1 MGEYHY
7 HKNHPCISE
16 YVSLIYTF
24 VRYLSA
30 NSQLT
35 HNTQTGLAIEL
46 KFSEPDTFHVSE
58 NILTESMRVERFSAR
73 RSLANHELA
82 KVVLFYL
89 GVWQKKTMH
98 MGGASLLT
106 KIHQSQVQI
115 HVGRC
120 CIIIVFF

>member
-1 MGEYHY
+1 
-7 HKNHPCISE
+7 
-16 YVSLIYTF
+16 
-24 VRYLSA
+24 
-30 NSQLT
+30 
-35 HNTQTGLAIEL
+35 
-46 KFSEPDTFHVSE
+46 
-58 NILTESMRVERFSAR
+58 MRVERFSAR

-89 GVWQKKTMH
+89 GVWQKNDAFIY